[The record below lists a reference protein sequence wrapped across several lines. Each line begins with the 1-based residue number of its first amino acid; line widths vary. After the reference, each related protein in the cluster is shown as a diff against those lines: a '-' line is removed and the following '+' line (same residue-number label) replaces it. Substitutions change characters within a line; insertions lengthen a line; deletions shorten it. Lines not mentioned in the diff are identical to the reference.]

1 MPERLKQRGEESF
14 KNQDKISAELFTLTY
29 GAIVMQLIKDFDSVD
44 EVNTQLEKMGYNI
57 GVRLIEEFLAKSSVT
72 CSQRG
77 NIKEVATIIAMTAF
91 KMFLGITAQVA
102 NWSADGN
109 EFSLV
114 LDENPVTDFVELPEE
129 YSKLWYSNLIC
140 GVIRGALEMVQL
152 KVECK
157 QVRCTL
163 KGDDNDEIR
172 VVYKGMIEYE
182 VPSLE

>member
-1 MPERLKQRGEESF
+1 MSREKQRGEESF

-57 GVRLIEEFLAKSSVT
+57 GVRLIEEFLAKSNVT

-77 NIKEVATIIAMTAF
+77 NIKEVATIIGMTAF
-91 KMFLGITAQVA
+91 KMFLGITAQVT

>member
-1 MPERLKQRGEESF
+1 M
-14 KNQDKISAELFTLTY
+14 
-29 GAIVMQLIKDFDSVD
+29 
-44 EVNTQLEKMGYNI
+44 
-57 GVRLIEEFLAKSSVT
+57 
-72 CSQRG
+72 
-77 NIKEVATIIAMTAF
+77 
-91 KMFLGITAQVA
+91 
-102 NWSADGN
+102 
-109 EFSLV
+109 